1 MLAPIRRRLFP
12 PGVLLTPSVL
22 LAVLLLASCQTGGG
36 SAPVSDVRPAALT
49 DSAHARR
56 IRAVT
61 LDARRAPAPSV
72 LDTLRGLG
80 ASHLTVVPFGFM
92 PESSEPVIEMNT
104 NARWYSE
111 SDAGIRTLAQQARR
125 RGLDLILKP
134 HLWVGHYSSESA
146 WRDEIGFDTE
156 AAWRTW
162 ETQYRRFLLHYARL
176 AEETGAD
183 VLVVGTEL
191 ARAVRERPAFW
202 RRLIASVRG
211 VYGGRL
217 TYAANW
223 YEEYE
228 AVSFWDA
235 LDYVGVQA
243 YFPLSDEKN
252 PPAGALHAG
261 WQAHCEALRRLS
273 EKTGRPIL
281 FTEIGY
287 RNVGYA
293 AAEPWRWPER
303 GTEPAADEALQA
315 RLYAAFFDRVWSEP
329 WLAGAVVWK
338 WHAGKDRRITGFTPQ
353 GKPAADVLRRGFGGM

>member
-1 MLAPIRRRLFP
+1 MLDSFNFLLAL
-12 PGVLLTPSVL
+12 GVLW
-22 LAVLLLASCQTGGG
+22 AALLLAGCQTGGG
-36 SAPVSDVRPAALT
+36 SATSASGQHPPALT
-49 DSAHARR
+49 DSVHARR

-61 LDARRAPAPSV
+61 LDARRAPAPAV
-72 LDTLRGLG
+72 LDTLRRLG
-80 ASHLTVVPFGFM
+80 ATHLAVVPFGFM
-92 PESSEPVIEMNT
+92 PESSEPFIEMNT
-104 NARWYSE
+104 DARWYSE
-111 SDAGIRTLAQQARR
+111 GDAGIRTLARQARR
-125 RGLDLILKP
+125 RGLGLILKP
-134 HLWVGHYSSESA
+134 HLWVGHYSSEGQ
-146 WRDEIGFDTE
+146 WRDEIGFDIE
-156 AAWRTW
+156 EKWRTW
-162 ETQYRRFLLHYARL
+162 EAQYRRFLLHYARL

-191 ARAVRERPAFW
+191 ARAARERPGFW
-202 RRLIASVRG
+202 RRLIADARG
-211 VYGGRL
+211 VYGGQL

-243 YFPLSDEKN
+243 YFPLSDTDN
-252 PPAGALHAG
+252 PSAEALRAG
-261 WQAHCEALRRLS
+261 WQQHCEALRRLS

-303 GTEPAADEALQA
+303 DAEPAADEALQA
-315 RLYAAFFDRVWSEP
+315 RLYQAFFDRVWPEP

-338 WHAGKDRRITGFTPQ
+338 WHPEKDRRTTGFTPQ
-353 GKPAADVLRRGFGGM
+353 GKPAAAVLRRGFGGP